1 MSRIFDAD
9 SHALLSDHDVFKV
22 GGKEYKVPDIKMKTM
37 LQFEKLE
44 QSNASKFQT
53 MVDQIHLVLKDCN
66 KISKDE
72 IESWGF
78 KTCLA
83 FIMWL
88 FEPLKELGLKKT
100 EELLKSEKP
109 AEKE

>member
-9 SHALLSDHDVFKV
+9 SNALLVDQDVFKV

-44 QSNASKFQT
+44 NSNASKFQT
-53 MVDQIHLVLKDCN
+53 MIDQIHLVLKDVN
-66 KISKDE
+66 KITKDE
-72 IESWGF
+72 IEGWGF

-88 FEPLKELGLKKT
+88 FEPLKDLGLKKT
-100 EELLKSEKP
+100 EELLKSTEPKS
-109 AEKE
+109 EE

>member
-9 SHALLSDHDVFKV
+9 SHALLSEQDIFKV
-22 GGKEYKVPDIKMKTM
+22 SGKEYKVPDIKMKTM

-44 QSNASKFQT
+44 QSNVSKFQT

-72 IESWGF
+72 IENWGF

-100 EELLKSEKP
+100 QELLKSNEAKV
-109 AEKE
+109 EE